1 MNVLL
6 ATPYDFSA
14 TGGVTVVVKTLGE
27 RLMRAGDRAVFLI
40 PQSGGTEK
48 REIVDGIPLL
58 RLPMREPVVERHPLR
73 SRVAFLAYLLPTLLR
88 LKRLLREEQIEV
100 VNVHYFDRLWLYF
113 FLLRRVLDFR
123 LVVSVHGSDVLGKL
137 GPRNVKYLEERVN
150 SLDRVVYCSDGFRRQ
165 VVSVSSPLWPK
176 STPILNG
183 IELVE
188 TFSRKHETGDYIVC
202 VAHLREH
209 KAQDVL
215 LRAFHEMKEEFP
227 DVRVEMVG
235 EGPFRRELEKLVEEL
250 KLSGR
255 VHFCGDV
262 PRARALELIAG
273 AKVFCLPSRR
283 EPFGLVI
290 LEAMAQGV
298 PVVATNVGGVP
309 EILLRDVDG
318 WLVEADSPTA
328 LSAALREALTNQ
340 AKRQSYIRNAKLRV
354 EDYFSVERFFRDYR
368 KLYSDVLT
376 DQTKVT

>member
-1 MNVLL
+1 MNAPV
-6 ATPYDFSA
+6 
-14 TGGVTVVVKTLGE
+14 GE
-27 RLMRAGDRAVFLI
+27 G
-40 PQSGGTEK
+40 K
-48 REIVDGIPLL
+48 
-58 RLPMREPVVERHPLR
+58 PLR
-73 SRVAFLAYLLPTLLR
+73 RRVAFLAYLLPTLLR

-227 DVRVEMVG
+227 DVRAEMLG
-235 EGPFRRELEKLVEEL
+235 EGPLRRSLRQRVRDAPE
-250 KLSGR
+250 SGVR
-255 VHFCGDV
+255 PFDGDV

-273 AKVFCLPSRR
+273 AK
-283 EPFGLVI
+283 
-290 LEAMAQGV
+290 
-298 PVVATNVGGVP
+298 
-309 EILLRDVDG
+309 
-318 WLVEADSPTA
+318 
-328 LSAALREALTNQ
+328 
-340 AKRQSYIRNAKLRV
+340 
-354 EDYFSVERFFRDYR
+354 
-368 KLYSDVLT
+368 
-376 DQTKVT
+376 